1 MDAVSPELAL
11 VDPEL
16 AAAARR
22 LLRGPGD
29 CLIRRPREDRIAV
42 TPPVPAGRHR
52 PSALAVV
59 ATLVVALVV
68 GSPAVDLIPRSSAG
82 PTFADEPASPGV
94 ETTPVRPATAGP
106 AVAPATELRWPLV
119 AGADFYDVV
128 LWRDGARVLDAWPRT
143 NRLVVTSGGALEA
156 RRLAPG
162 RYLWFVYAGFD
173 GKTAPR
179 FGPLL
184 AHGELE
190 VMPWTVPPAA

>member
-1 MDAVSPELAL
+1 MDVLSPELAL

-29 CLIRRPREDRIAV
+29 CLAGRAREGPVAAQS
-42 TPPVPAGRHR
+42 PVPSGRRR
-52 PSALAVV
+52 PSALAVL
-59 ATLVVALVV
+59 ATLVVAVIV

-82 PTFADEPASPGV
+82 PSFAEPSPTVV
-94 ETTPVRPATAGP
+94 EPVREQRSADSQGIAR
-106 AVAPATELRWPLV
+106 ATELRWPLV

-128 LWRDGARVLDAWPRT
+128 LWRDGKRVLDVWPRT
-143 NRLVVTSGGALEA
+143 NRLVVPAGGALEA
-156 RRLAPG
+156 RTLAPG

-179 FGPLL
+179 FGALL
-184 AHGELE
+184 AHGELD
-190 VMPWTVPPAA
+190 VMPGTVPPAA

>member
-1 MDAVSPELAL
+1 MDVLSPELAL

-29 CLIRRPREDRIAV
+29 CLTRRPRED
-42 TPPVPAGRHR
+42 PVPAQAPVRSVRRR
-52 PSALAVV
+52 PSATAMV
-59 ATLVVALVV
+59 ATLIVALVV

-82 PTFADEPASPGV
+82 PSFAEPSRTVVGQVGEQQSAGSPGFA
-94 ETTPVRPATAGP
+94 R
-106 AVAPATELRWPLV
+106 ATELRWPPV

-128 LWRDGARVLDAWPRT
+128 LWRDGKRVLDVWPRT
-143 NRLVVTSGGALEA
+143 NRLVVPAGGALEA
-156 RRLAPG
+156 RTLAPG

-179 FGPLL
+179 FGALL
-184 AHGELE
+184 AHGELD
-190 VMPWTVPPAA
+190 VTARTAPLAA

>member
-1 MDAVSPELAL
+1 MDVLSPELAL

-29 CLIRRPREDRIAV
+29 CLAGRAREGPVAAQS
-42 TPPVPAGRHR
+42 PVPSGRRR
-52 PSALAVV
+52 PSALAVL
-59 ATLVVALVV
+59 ATLVVAVIV

-82 PTFADEPASPGV
+82 PSFAEPSPTVV
-94 ETTPVRPATAGP
+94 EPVREQRSADSQGIAR
-106 AVAPATELRWPLV
+106 ATELRWPLV

-128 LWRDGARVLDAWPRT
+128 LWRDGKRVLDVWPRT
-143 NRLVVTSGGALEA
+143 NRLVVPAGGALEA
-156 RRLAPG
+156 RTLAPG

-179 FGPLL
+179 FGALL
-184 AHGELE
+184 AHGELD
-190 VMPWTVPPAA
+190 VTPGTAPPAG